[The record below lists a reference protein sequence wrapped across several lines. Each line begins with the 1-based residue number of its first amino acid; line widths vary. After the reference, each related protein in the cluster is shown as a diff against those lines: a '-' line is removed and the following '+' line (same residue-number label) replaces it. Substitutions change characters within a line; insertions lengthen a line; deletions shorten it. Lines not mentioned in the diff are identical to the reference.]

1 MRAVIAKSFARIHR
15 RNLALNGIAPLRF
28 ASEDDYNELAEGDEL
43 RVEGV
48 REALESGTVELVARV
63 GDRELRLT
71 FELLPGEPEV
81 LLAGGLLALIR
92 QGGR

>member
-1 MRAVIAKSFARIHR
+1 M
-15 RNLALNGIAPLRF
+15 RF
-28 ASEDDYNELAEGDEL
+28 ASEDDYDALAEGDDL

-48 REALESGTVELVARV
+48 REALGSGTDELVARA

-71 FELLPGEPEV
+71 LELLPGEPEV